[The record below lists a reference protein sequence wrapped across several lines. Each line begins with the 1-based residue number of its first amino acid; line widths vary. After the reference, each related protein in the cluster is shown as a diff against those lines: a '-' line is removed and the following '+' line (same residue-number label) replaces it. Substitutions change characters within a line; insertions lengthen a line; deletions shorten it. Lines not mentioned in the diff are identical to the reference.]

1 MAEAPINVKKGIHMP
16 DMQRWTTKGF
26 DAFRQGAFG
35 NGGQNLYVS
44 RKGVLQRI
52 HQTDTNRSGYV
63 DLVFCNSQNHEENT
77 PVYLYPDPVGAPEK
91 RKEIFIRGSW
101 CGEVVV
107 NLEKP

>member
-1 MAEAPINVKKGIHMP
+1 MP
-16 DMQRWTTKGF
+16 NMQRWITKGF
-26 DAFRQGAFG
+26 DAFRQGTFG

-52 HQTDTNRSGYV
+52 HQTDTNRNGYV